1 MRETEPDVAIEN
13 ISAENLQLIVPN
25 LHRRYS
31 GVTATNRMVAPKLAK
46 MFRAAWLGPDA
57 PDGIARM
64 GSRNSLKLWRRRDAL
79 IWHARRNNEMIV
91 GVLLRALGW
100 PLKLVFTSAAQ
111 RHHTWITRWLIRR
124 MDAIIATN
132 DISASFLKRDATVIP
147 HGVDTDIYA
156 PPADRAAA
164 FAEAKLPGRYAIGCF
179 GRVRAQKGT
188 DVFVDAMCRLLPRY
202 PDFTAVIVG
211 AIVPEQTVF
220 ANDLKKRIEAA
231 GLASRIVMTGELP
244 IEEVQRW
251 YQRLTI
257 YAFTSR
263 NEGFGLTL
271 IEAMSAGAALVASR
285 AGAAELVVEDGVT
298 GALTPPGDVDA
309 LVAALEPLM
318 RDPASVHSD
327 GRRARG
333 RGCWRN
339 SVSMRK
345 PAGSRRFIA
354 GLVCRSD
361 RSEPV
366 ILLPSTIFKQPRS
379 T

>member
-1 MRETEPDVAIEN
+1 
-13 ISAENLQLIVPN
+13 
-25 LHRRYS
+25 
-31 GVTATNRMVAPKLAK
+31 MVAPKLAS
-46 MFRAAWLGPDA
+46 MLRAAWFGPDA

-64 GSRNSLKLWRRRDAL
+64 GVADLFALWRRRAPL
-79 IWHARRNNEMIV
+79 IWHARRNNEMIT

-124 MDAIIATN
+124 MDAIIATS
-132 DISASFLKRDATVIP
+132 DVSASFLKRTATVIP
-147 HGVDTDIYA
+147 HGVDTDRYA

-164 FAEAKLPGRYAIGCF
+164 FAEANLPGRYAIGCF

-188 DVFVDAMCRLLPRY
+188 DVFVEAMCRLLPNY

-211 AIVPEQTVF
+211 AVAVEQSGF
-220 ANDLKKRIEAA
+220 ANALKKKIEAT
-231 GLASRIVMTGELP
+231 GLQSRIVITGELE

-271 IEAMSAGAALVASR
+271 IEAMAAGAALVAAR

-298 GALTPPGDVDA
+298 GVLVPAGDAAALA
-309 LVAALEPLM
+309 AALEPLM
-318 RDPASVHSD
+318 RDAAAATTMGV
-327 GRRARG
+327 RARQ
-333 RGCWRN
+333 R
-339 SVSMRK
+339 VLE
-345 PAGSRRFIA
+345 RFSLDAEAAAIA
-354 GLVCRSD
+354 GVYRRLV
-361 RSEPV
+361 
-366 ILLPSTIFKQPRS
+366 
-379 T
+379 

>member
-1 MRETEPDVAIEN
+1 MES
-13 ISAENLQLIVPN
+13 ISAGNLQLIVPN

-31 GVTATNRMVAPKLAK
+31 GVTATNRMVAPKLAN
-46 MFRAAWLGPDA
+46 MFAAAWLGPDA

-64 GSRNSLKLWRRRDAL
+64 GVAELLKLWRRSAPL
-79 IWHARRNNEMIV
+79 IWHARRNNEMIA
-91 GVLLRALGW
+91 GVALRSLGW

-132 DISASFLKRDATVIP
+132 DISASFLKVQATVIP
-147 HGVDTDIYA
+147 HGVDTDTYA

-164 FAEAKLPGRYAIGCF
+164 FAETGLPGRYAIGCF
-179 GRVRAQKGT
+179 GRVRAQKGS

-202 PDFTAVIVG
+202 PDFTAVMVG
-211 AIVPEQTVF
+211 AITPEQTVF
-220 ANDLKKRIEAA
+220 ANELRKRIEAA
-231 GLASRIVMTGELP
+231 GLQSRIIITGELEV
-244 IEEVQRW
+244 EEVQRW
-251 YQRLTI
+251 YRRLTI

-298 GALTPPGDVDA
+298 GVLTPPGDVDA

-318 RDPASVHSD
+318 RDPASAMMM
-327 GRRARG
+327 GERGRARVLEKF
-333 RGCWRN
+333 
-339 SVSMRK
+339 SLD
-345 PAGSRRFIA
+345 AEASRIA
-354 GLVCRSD
+354 EVYRALM
-361 RSEPV
+361 
-366 ILLPSTIFKQPRS
+366 PSS
-379 T
+379 